1 MGLGNG
7 ALLQFIENRLDQ
19 TELKKNQ
26 YKKDLEHINYLNLI
40 KDKFDIYAIST
51 IPKVYLNK
59 LGFKTLSKIKDGL
72 ETILM
77 NHGKNSKI
85 LIISNSE
92 ITRIL
97 EPGNQN

>member
-19 TELKKNQ
+19 KGLKKYQ
-26 YKKDLEHINYLNLI
+26 YLKDLEHINFLNLF
-40 KDKFDIYAIST
+40 KDNYDIYAIST
-51 IPKVYLNK
+51 LPKAYLNK
-59 LGFKTLSKIKDGL
+59 LGIKTISRIKEGL

-77 NHGKNSKI
+77 KHGKNSKI

-92 ITRIL
+92 ITQIL
-97 EPGNQN
+97 EPSNRN